1 MTGPIV
7 TRRDQPGEPLSDRAR
22 GWHGIRNT
30 TTPHVTDNADR
41 LATSPKS
48 LSKVNR
54 MRSSRMAHANTS

>member
-22 GWHGIRNT
+22 CWHAHT
-30 TTPHVTDNADR
+30 KHHDAAVADNADR